1 MIDETQFLENQRLRV
16 KENFGNTYSGEGNK
30 MYKTMI
36 SIFFYFF
43 TSTFVAFISTFDIRI
58 YCELCSIFDI
68 RIYCELCSIFDI
80 RIYCELCSIFLI
92 SKLLKKFIK
101 VLPVQQL
108 DLK

>member
-58 YCELCSIFDI
+58 YCELCSIF
-68 RIYCELCSIFDI
+68 
-80 RIYCELCSIFLI
+80 LI

>member
-68 RIYCELCSIFDI
+68 RIYCELCSIF
-80 RIYCELCSIFLI
+80 LI